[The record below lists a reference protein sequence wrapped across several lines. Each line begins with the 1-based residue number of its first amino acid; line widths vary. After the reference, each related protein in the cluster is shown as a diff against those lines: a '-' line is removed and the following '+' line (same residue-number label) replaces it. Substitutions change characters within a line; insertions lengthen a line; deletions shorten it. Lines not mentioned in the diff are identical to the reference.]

1 MKNFK
6 NFVKL
11 ITKAVSLAMGVAV
24 TALLIM
30 ESITL
35 GNAVLLLAIGLAC
48 AGLASLIRDETE
60 NNK

>member
-1 MKNFK
+1 MKTVK
-6 NFVKL
+6 YFVKL

-35 GNAVLLLAIGLAC
+35 SNAVLLLEIGLAC
-48 AGLASLIRDETE
+48 AGLSGFIKEE
-60 NNK
+60 NECNE